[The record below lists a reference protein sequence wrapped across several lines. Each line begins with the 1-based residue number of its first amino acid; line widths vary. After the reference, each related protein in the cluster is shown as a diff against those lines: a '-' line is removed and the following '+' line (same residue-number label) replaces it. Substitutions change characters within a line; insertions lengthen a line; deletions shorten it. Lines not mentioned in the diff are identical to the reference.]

1 MATVLPYHFDVS
13 VKLGFNTLNPKSED
27 VAKAI
32 HASTDGKG
40 ADVVFEVSGT
50 QPGVDLMTAAA
61 ATRGRIVMVAIHAT
75 KPDIDM
81 FQFFWRELELIGAR
95 VYRPE
100 DYDTA
105 MKLLAEGVVD
115 CESFITDIRPLPEIQ
130 QAFEMLT
137 GNPQAIKSMIKVGET
152 A

>member
-1 MATVLPYHFDVS
+1 M
-13 VKLGFNTLNPKSED
+13 
-27 VAKAI
+27 
-32 HASTDGKG
+32 
-40 ADVVFEVSGT
+40 
-50 QPGVDLMTAAA
+50 
-61 ATRGRIVMVAIHAT
+61 
-75 KPDIDM
+75 
-81 FQFFWRELELIGAR
+81 GAR

-115 CESFITDIRPLPEIQ
+115 CDSFITDIRPLPEIQ